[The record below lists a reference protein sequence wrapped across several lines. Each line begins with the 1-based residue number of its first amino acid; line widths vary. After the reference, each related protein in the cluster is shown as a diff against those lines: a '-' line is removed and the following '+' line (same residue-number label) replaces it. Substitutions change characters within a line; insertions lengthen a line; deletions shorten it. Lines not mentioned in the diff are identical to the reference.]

1 MATLAD
7 VASAA
12 GVSTATVSLVLS
24 GKAEGRV
31 AKATAE
37 RVQAAAD
44 EAGYVRNAVAGSLRS
59 RSTRTLGL
67 VSERSAAS
75 GAVLADVLAVCRE
88 AGWSMLVTDLGHTP
102 KEARDA
108 VHELR
113 QRRVDAVIYAPTT
126 RQKVHVDRALEHV
139 AVLNGYADR
148 PGVPGAVADEETG
161 AVEAVGHLLALGHRR
176 IAHLTLDRDE
186 DVTVRL
192 RQSGYSGAL
201 AAAGP
206 TVDPGLVVTC
216 DGTPS
221 DADRAAR
228 ALLDRHDR
236 PTAVFCYDDALA
248 LGVYRQ
254 ARALGLRLP
263 DDLSVIGFDEL
274 AVLAENVA
282 PRLTTLRLPRRDMAE
297 WVTSGLIGGAGE
309 LPPIPTVFTCE
320 LIERGSTAPPAA

>member
-67 VSERSAAS
+67 VSERSNAS

-88 AGWSMLVTDLGHTP
+88 TGWSMLVTDLGHTA
-102 KEARDA
+102 KDARDA
-108 VHELR
+108 VRELR

-126 RQKVHVDRALEHV
+126 RQKVHVDRALEHA

-176 IAHLTLDRDE
+176 IAHLTLDRED

-192 RQSGYSGAL
+192 RQSGYVAAL
-201 AAAGP
+201 ASAGL
-206 TVDPGLVVTC
+206 TVDPGLVVAC
-216 DGTPS
+216 DGTPTG
-221 DADRAAR
+221 ADRAAR
-228 ALLDRHDR
+228 SLLTRPDA

-248 LGVYRQ
+248 LAVYRQ
-254 ARALGLRLP
+254 ARTLGLRLP
-263 DDLSVIGFDEL
+263 EDLSVIGFDEL
-274 AVLAENVA
+274 TVLAENVA
-282 PRLTTLRLPRRDMAE
+282 PQLTTLRLPRRDMAE
-297 WVTSGLIGGAGE
+297 WVTSGLIGGAGD
-309 LPPIPTVFTCE
+309 LPPMPTVFTCE
-320 LIERGSTAPPAA
+320 LIERGSTAPPAL